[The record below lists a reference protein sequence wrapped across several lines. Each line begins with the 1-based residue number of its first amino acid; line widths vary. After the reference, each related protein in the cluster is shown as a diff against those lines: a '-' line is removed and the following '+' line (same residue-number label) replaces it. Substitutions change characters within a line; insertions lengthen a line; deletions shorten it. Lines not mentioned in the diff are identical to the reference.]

1 MNRIKELL
9 DLRGMTQ
16 RQLADKV
23 GVTEVTISRYVKGIR
38 TPRATIAQEIAK
50 ALGSDVT
57 VVMGYDEKPLL
68 NHVEMI
74 IDYTTDGTD
83 YQYADNHGLLV
94 RCRDCRWLAYPIDSE
109 HSRFCRRYGS
119 AMLPADFCSR
129 GKRRENNSDE

>member
-38 TPRATIAQEIAK
+38 IPRATIAQEIAK
-50 ALGSDVT
+50 ALGSDVA

-74 IDYTTDGTD
+74 IEYTTDGTD
-83 YQYADNHGLLV
+83 YQYADNHGVLV
-94 RCRDCRWLAYPIDSE
+94 RCKDCRHWRKDTDHTCRYFGGASPRDAMG
-109 HSRFCRRYGS
+109 FCDK
-119 AMLPADFCSR
+119 AER
-129 GKRRENNSDE
+129 GNDG